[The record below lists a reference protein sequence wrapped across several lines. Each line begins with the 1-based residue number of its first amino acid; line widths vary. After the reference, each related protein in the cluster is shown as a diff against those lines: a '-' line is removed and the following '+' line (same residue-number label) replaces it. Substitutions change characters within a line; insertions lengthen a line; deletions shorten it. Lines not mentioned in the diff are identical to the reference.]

1 MRVVMRIHLRSP
13 ERGIALIIVLIV
25 VVVLGIMAGGFA
37 YSMKVE
43 TTLARNASHDAELEW
58 MGRSGVELARY
69 VLSQNSGPSSQFDAL
84 NQKWAGGPGE
94 TNDPLSDIP
103 LTDYKLGNGTLS
115 IKIEDL
121 DRKFNIN
128 VADPPL
134 LRQALQLVG
143 VDAADVATVV
153 DSIVDWRDSQDNP
166 GVGGSSEYYRTLA
179 PPYEVKNGPLD
190 DLSELLLIRGISPAM
205 YWGASP
211 GAFRATAGRR
221 DRGLGG
227 AKAFDEP
234 TYAVGLV
241 DLFTTLSSRLVNVN
255 TASEKAL
262 QVFPEIDENIAQ
274 AITSGPTGRA
284 GPNGIPGDSDDT
296 PFRSVAELA
305 RVPGL
310 GALAGQQLTRYFT
323 VKSLIFEVQV
333 EVRIDR
339 IRRKYVAL
347 LRRNNPREI
356 QILNLYWR

>member
-1 MRVVMRIHLRSP
+1 MKIQFRAP

-25 VVVLGIMAGGFA
+25 VVVLGLMAGVFA
-37 YSMKVE
+37 TAMKVE
-43 TTLARNASHDAELEW
+43 TTLARNASRDAEFEW
-58 MGRSGVELARY
+58 LGRSGVELARY
-69 VLSQNSGPSSQFDAL
+69 VLSQGSGPSSQYDAL

-94 TNDPLSDIP
+94 TNDPLADIP
-103 LTDYKLGNGTLS
+103 LTDYKLGSGTLS
-115 IKIEDL
+115 LKIVDL

-143 VDAADVATVV
+143 VDAADVSTIVE
-153 DSIVDWRDSQDNP
+153 SIVDWRDPQDNP
-166 GVGGSSEYYRTLA
+166 GASGSSEFYKTMTPA
-179 PPYEVKNGPLD
+179 YEVKNGPLD
-190 DLSELLLIRGISPAM
+190 DISELRLIRGITPAIYYGSAPEGM
-205 YWGASP
+205 
-211 GAFRATAGRR
+211 RATSRGS

-227 AKAFDEP
+227 RKGFDEP
-234 TYAVGLV
+234 TYAVGLA

-284 GPNGIPGDSDDT
+284 GADGVVGTPDDQ
-296 PFRSVAELA
+296 PFRNVAELA

-310 GALAGQQLTRYFT
+310 GPLAGQLGRYFT

-333 EVRIDR
+333 DVQIDR
-339 IRRKYVAL
+339 LKRQYVAL
-347 LRRNNPREI
+347 LRRNNPRDI